1 MRYRIDEVMQMTDL
15 VIIGG
20 GPAGVSAAL
29 TALHRG
35 KTVQIVSSAAEDS
48 PLWRAEHVDNYPGLP
63 AVTGRELIEK
73 LTTHAEKSGAEFV
86 RGRALS
92 VMPMGGAFGISVGS
106 DFLQARAIVLAA
118 GLSRAAEYPGER
130 EFLGAG
136 VSYCATCDGM
146 LYRNKRVAVIGLSSD
161 APEEA
166 EFLRSIGCEV
176 EYFDKKS
183 AKKYEIRGTERVEAL
198 IADGVPHPV
207 DCVFILRSGIAPDAL
222 MSGLTLDGGKIAV
235 DSLMTTN
242 IPGVFACGDCIGGPF
257 QVAKAVGDGNIAGI
271 SAAKYIETQMK
282 GDQ

>member
-1 MRYRIDEVMQMTDL
+1 MTDV

-20 GPAGVSAAL
+20 GPAGISAAL
-29 TALHRG
+29 TAMHRG

-48 PLWRAEHVDNYPGLP
+48 PLWRAELVDNYPGMP
-63 AVTGRELIEK
+63 AVTGQELIER
-73 LTTHAEKSGAEFV
+73 LTEHALSSGAVFV

-92 VMPMGGAFGISVGS
+92 VVPMGAAFGISVGS
-106 DFLQARAIVLAA
+106 DFLEARAIVLAA

-130 EFLGAG
+130 QFLGAG

-146 LYRNKRVAVIGLSSD
+146 LYRNKPVAVIGLSAD

-176 EYFDKKS
+176 EYFDKAR
-183 AKKYEIRGTERVEAL
+183 AKRFEIRGGERVEAL
-198 IADGVPHPV
+198 VADGAEYPV
-207 DCVFILRSGIAPDAL
+207 DGVFVLRSGIAPDAL
-222 MSGLTLDGGKIAV
+222 MSGLTIDKGKIAV
-235 DSLMTTN
+235 DAGMSTN
-242 IPGVFACGDCIGGPF
+242 FPGVFACGDCIGGPF

-282 GDQ
+282 GEQ